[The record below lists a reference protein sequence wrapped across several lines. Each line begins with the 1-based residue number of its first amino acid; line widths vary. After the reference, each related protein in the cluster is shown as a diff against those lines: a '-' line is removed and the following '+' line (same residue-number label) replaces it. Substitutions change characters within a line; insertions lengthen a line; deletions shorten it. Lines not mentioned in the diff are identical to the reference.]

1 MGLVQMKLKDALRD
15 ALTEHELEL
24 LVRAY
29 DVVGDIAI
37 TIIPPEL
44 EARESLIGRAILR
57 LHKNVRVVAK
67 RCGNYGGE
75 LRTIS
80 LAVIAGENRKETECR
95 EHGVRL
101 CLNPEKVY
109 FSVRSSNERK
119 RLASLVQPNEDI
131 LVMFSG
137 IGAFPLVIAAN
148 SRAGEIVGIEKNQH
162 AHAYAVRNLALN
174 KKITNVTFLEGDV
187 VDVLPTLGAQFDRI
201 VMPLPTAGERFL
213 DGALGALRQNGQL
226 HFYDFQPTGRF
237 DDAVEKIAR
246 ACAENSRTLV
256 RSQTVVCG
264 HCSPRT
270 YRICVDAQIA

>member
-1 MGLVQMKLKDALRD
+1 MQMKLKDALRD
-15 ALTEHELEL
+15 ELTEHELEL

-44 EARESLIGRAILR
+44 ESRESLIGRAILR
-57 LHKNVRVVAK
+57 LHKNIRVVAK
-67 RCGNYGGE
+67 RCGHYDGE

-80 LAVIAGENRKETECR
+80 LAVIAGENRKETECK
-95 EHGVRL
+95 EHGVRF

-119 RLASLVQPNEDI
+119 RLATLVQPDEDI

-137 IGAFPLVIAAN
+137 IGAFPLVIAGN
-148 SRAGEIVGIEKNQH
+148 SRAGKIVGIEKNPY
-162 AHAYAVRNLALN
+162 AHAYAVRNLAIN
-174 KKITNVTFLEGDV
+174 RKISNVTFLEGDV
-187 VDVLPTLGAQFDRI
+187 VDVLPTLGVQFDRI
-201 VMPLPTAGERFL
+201 VMPLPGSGDIFL
-213 DGALGALRQNGQL
+213 GSALRSLKQNGRL
-226 HFYDFQPTGRF
+226 HFYDFQPAGRF
-237 DDAVEKIAR
+237 GDSAEKIIR
-246 ACAENSRTLV
+246 ACAGNSRALV
-256 RSQTVVCG
+256 GSRTVVCG